1 MKRAQKIAFVS
12 PRFAADGTVG
22 GAETLLRRLAERA
35 AADGRE
41 VLFLATCARN
51 HFTWENEL
59 PPGRRRC
66 GSLDVEY
73 FPVDA
78 DREVDAFLQA
88 QSAIGRGRP
97 VPPETEE
104 TWIRNSVNSRALC
117 DFLRRE
123 GDAFDALIMGPYLF
137 GLVYHAAL
145 IHPTKTF
152 LVPCLHDEAFAYLAL
167 MRRLFSAVRG
177 CLFNTPPEADLAR
190 RLYDLPDTRCA
201 VVGMGLDP
209 FTVDPRDFLRRHGLT
224 DQPYV
229 LYSGRREGG
238 KGTPLLCD
246 YLDAFR
252 RRTGRPVKLVFTG
265 SGPIEAPPELTPH
278 ILDLGFVE
286 ESEKHAAM
294 AGAAV
299 FCHPSVLESLSIVLL
314 ESWLAGTPAL
324 VHARSPVLQWQCR
337 QSGGGLWF
345 RTYPEFEEEL
355 SLLLDQPDLRRS
367 LGQAGR
373 AYVQSAYSWPAVEHR
388 LFAALDG

>member
-12 PRFAADGTVG
+12 PRFAAEGTVG

-41 VLFLATCARN
+41 VVFLTTCARN
-51 HFTWENEL
+51 HFTWDNDL
-59 PPGRRRC
+59 PPGRRPC
-66 GSLDVEY
+66 GSLAVEY

-78 DREVDAFLQA
+78 HRDVDAFLQA
-88 QSAIGRGRP
+88 QTAISRGRP
-97 VPPETEE
+97 VSPETEE
-104 TWIRNSVNSRALC
+104 TWINNSVNSQPLC
-117 DFLRRE
+117 NFLIQH
-123 GDAFDALIMGPYLF
+123 GDEFDALIMGPYLF

-145 IHPTKTF
+145 IHPEKTF
-152 LVPCLHDEAFAYLAL
+152 LVPCLHDESFAYLAL
-167 MRRLFSAVRG
+167 MRNLFNTVRG

-190 RLYDLPDTRCA
+190 RLFDYPDSKCA
-201 VVGMGLDP
+201 VVGMGLEP
-209 FTVDPRDFLRRHGLT
+209 FTVDPQDFIRRHHLN
-224 DQPYV
+224 DPYV

-246 YLDAFR
+246 YIDTFR
-252 RRTGRPVKLVFTG
+252 RRTSRPLKLVFTG
-265 SGPIEAPPELTPH
+265 SGPIEAPPDLYPH
-278 ILDLGFVE
+278 ILDLGFVSE
-286 ESEKHAAM
+286 AEKHAAM

-299 FCHPSVLESLSIVLL
+299 FCHPSINESLSIVLL

-355 SLLLDQPDLRRS
+355 ALLIDQPELRKT
-367 LGQAGR
+367 LGQAGK
-373 AYVQSAYSWPAVEHR
+373 AYVQSAYAWPAVAQR
-388 LFAALDG
+388 LFAALDA

>member
-12 PRFAADGTVG
+12 PRFAAEGTVG

-41 VLFLATCARN
+41 VVFLTTCARN
-51 HFTWENEL
+51 HFTWDNEL
-59 PPGRRRC
+59 PAGRRMC
-66 GSLDVEY
+66 GSLAVEY
-73 FPVDA
+73 FPVDPHR
-78 DREVDAFLQA
+78 DVEAFLQA
-88 QSAIGRGRP
+88 QAAISRGQP
-97 VPPETEE
+97 VSPETEDL
-104 TWIRNSVNSRALC
+104 WIRNSVNSQPLC
-117 DFLRRE
+117 DFLE
-123 GDAFDALIMGPYLF
+123 KHGVEFDALIMGPYLF

-145 IHPTKTF
+145 IHPEKTF
-152 LVPCLHDEAFAYLAL
+152 LIPCLHDESFAYLAL
-167 MRRLFSAVRG
+167 MRRLFNSVRG

-190 RLYDLPDTRCA
+190 RLYDYPETKCA

-209 FTVDPRDFLRRHGLT
+209 FTTDPQDFLRRHNLH
-224 DQPYV
+224 DPYV

-246 YLDAFR
+246 YVEAFR
-252 RRTGRPVKLVFTG
+252 RRTGRPLKLVFTG
-265 SGPIEAPPELTPH
+265 SGPIEAPPELYPH
-278 ILDLGFVE
+278 ILDLGFVS

-299 FCHPSVLESLSIVLL
+299 FCHPSINESLSIVLL

-355 SLLLDQPDLRRS
+355 TLLLDQPGLRKS
-367 LGQAGR
+367 LGQAGKT
-373 AYVQSAYSWPAVEHR
+373 YVQSAYAWPAVEQR
-388 LFAALDG
+388 LFTALDA

>member
-117 DFLRRE
+117 DFLQRE

-145 IHPTKTF
+145 IFGHI
-152 LVPCLHDEAFAYLAL
+152 
-167 MRRLFSAVRG
+167 G
-177 CLFNTPPEADLAR
+177 N
-190 RLYDLPDTRCA
+190 
-201 VVGMGLDP
+201 G
-209 FTVDPRDFLRRHGLT
+209 
-224 DQPYV
+224 
-229 LYSGRREGG
+229 EG
-238 KGTPLLCD
+238 
-246 YLDAFR
+246 
-252 RRTGRPVKLVFTG
+252 VFG
-265 SGPIEAPPELTPH
+265 EMLNQIP
-278 ILDLGFVE
+278 
-286 ESEKHAAM
+286 
-294 AGAAV
+294 
-299 FCHPSVLESLSIVLL
+299 
-314 ESWLAGTPAL
+314 
-324 VHARSPVLQWQCR
+324 
-337 QSGGGLWF
+337 
-345 RTYPEFEEEL
+345 
-355 SLLLDQPDLRRS
+355 
-367 LGQAGR
+367 
-373 AYVQSAYSWPAVEHR
+373 
-388 LFAALDG
+388 